1 MNIHL
6 SIPDEAE
13 VEAIYEAYRI
23 VAEPDSPVI
32 CYKDLNQADREKI
45 VRGYQRFFRSANCD
59 GQTVG
64 WITIIDR
71 ESDPD
76 VNLGFGLFPEFRGR
90 GLMAQII
97 RHSMKEILPRLRDRK
112 LTAGARVDNLAAIR
126 TLEKAGF
133 VLVGMTEQPPTGRWQ
148 SSIRYSRFMFID
160 NQGPSVR
167 HNFS

>member
-13 VEAIYEAYRI
+13 VKAIYEAYRI

-64 WITIIDR
+64 WITVIDR

-97 RHSMKEILPRLRDRK
+97 RHSIFTFYVYRQPRALSTTQ
-112 LTAGARVDNLAAIR
+112 LFI
-126 TLEKAGF
+126 TL
-133 VLVGMTEQPPTGRWQ
+133 QQ
-148 SSIRYSRFMFID
+148 SSTNLS
-160 NQGPSVR
+160 Q
-167 HNFS
+167 